1 MINPKVGDLVRYTHR
16 NKDHLRMGIVTKVVN
31 RKAIWWAD
39 ADGRISWTHVSNLEV
54 ISESR

>member
-1 MINPKVGDLVRYTHR
+1 MKVGDLVRYNGKRPRT
-16 NKDHLRMGIVTKVVN
+16 GIVTKVVN

-39 ADGRISWTHVSNLEV
+39 VNGGISWTHVSNLGV

>member
-1 MINPKVGDLVRYTHR
+1 MKLGDLVRYTHR
-16 NKDHLRMGIVTKVVN
+16 NKNHLRMGIVTKVVN

-54 ISESR
+54 VSESR